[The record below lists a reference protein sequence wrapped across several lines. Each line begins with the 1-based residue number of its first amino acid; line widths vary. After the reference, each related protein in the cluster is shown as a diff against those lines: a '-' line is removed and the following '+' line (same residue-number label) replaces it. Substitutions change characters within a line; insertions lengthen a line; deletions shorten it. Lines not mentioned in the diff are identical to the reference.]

1 MAGRYNVSVDMID
14 KLADKHDQPL
24 QSLDGRNMVL
34 EWPIYSIY
42 SVSAAVLNHTFPC
55 LITNLDTDLSYKTG
69 KSILGKFRYGCS
81 LQVSYS
87 NRFVSGS
94 RHWYVCHNLGLGQL
108 HYEPDPTF
116 IHNSFFSSIPCSN
129 KLHVK
134 FLTVLFTE
142 IQPQI
147 FFCYFL
153 IKCIT
158 FSMLLFCTKHHT
170 ISFIFNERV

>member
-55 LITNLDTDLSYKTG
+55 PITNLDTDLSYKTG
-69 KSILGKFRYGCS
+69 RSILGKFRYGCS

-116 IHNSFFSSIPCSN
+116 THNSFFSSIPCSN

-134 FLTVLFTE
+134 FLTVLYHRDST
-142 IQPQI
+142 PDI
-147 FFCYFL
+147 F
-153 IKCIT
+153 
-158 FSMLLFCTKHHT
+158 LLFFDKMCYLFNASLLYKTPYH
-170 ISFIFNERV
+170 FIYF